1 MNAKTDNEIR
11 MLMERFFEGR
21 TTLEEEQELYGFFRK
36 ENLPQDLLPYK
47 DMFLDFSALT
57 LTGQEAALLSPD
69 KLPSQPA
76 TKDIT
81 ARPAPIR
88 QRRTRSIYLKYS
100 MGIAATL
107 LLAVLIGWG
116 VNTRQERQL
125 AALYEG
131 SYMIVNG
138 KRTDKLTRIHPEIE
152 RTLAKAEKIE
162 QDLSA
167 EALIQTAEE
176 EILNGIE
183 DEAERERI
191 RQLME

>member
-1 MNAKTDNEIR
+1 
-11 MLMERFFEGR
+11 
-21 TTLEEEQELYGFFRK
+21 
-36 ENLPQDLLPYK
+36 
-47 DMFLDFSALT
+47 
-57 LTGQEAALLSPD
+57 
-69 KLPSQPA
+69 
-76 TKDIT
+76 
-81 ARPAPIR
+81 
-88 QRRTRSIYLKYS
+88 

-107 LLAVLIGWG
+107 LLAVLIEWG

-138 KRTDKLTRIHPEIE
+138 KRTDKLTRIRPEIE

-167 EALIQTAEE
+167 EALIQAAEE
-176 EILNGIE
+176 DILNGIE

>member
-21 TTLEEEQELYGFFRK
+21 TTLKEEQKLYDFFRK

-69 KLPSQPA
+69 

-81 ARPAPIR
+81 AHPAP
-88 QRRTRSIYLKYS
+88 TRPKRAGSIYLKYS

-116 VNTRQERQL
+116 VNSRQERQL

-138 KRTDKLTRIHPEIE
+138 KRTDKLTRIRPEIE

-167 EALIQTAEE
+167 EALIQAAEE
-176 EILNGIE
+176 DILNGIE